1 MKKTLVHELR
11 VGDSLFIDD
20 KKVVITLQSKSGQRA
35 RLSVTAEDQI
45 QINRCDEQK
54 DPEPAMMPQQR

>member
-35 RLSVTAEDQI
+35 RLSVTAEDEI

-54 DPEPAMMPQQR
+54 SPEPKMMPQQR